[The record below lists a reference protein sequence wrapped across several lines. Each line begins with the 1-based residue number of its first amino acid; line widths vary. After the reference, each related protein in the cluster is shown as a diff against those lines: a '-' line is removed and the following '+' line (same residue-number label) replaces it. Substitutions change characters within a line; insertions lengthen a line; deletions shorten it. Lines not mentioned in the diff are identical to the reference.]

1 MSLVLCG
8 LALVGAQA
16 EVAQP
21 VEMRVQAREGAK
33 LTRRIELSHDLQLA
47 KMTMVVGGVEQLAQQ
62 RLGVKSRLQIL
73 MRDEV
78 RQATTAG
85 PSLVQRKLDDWL
97 LEATLLTVTGGKEV
111 ATALEAQSPL
121 TGTSVV
127 HQRLADG
134 SWGRHYDERESS
146 EEFLARLD
154 ASADLAGFLPQAAVA
169 IGAEWDVVPSLLNT
183 ALCPGGAVP
192 MRFTK
197 GEDNLYARQ
206 LGAGVGGPLHEVL
219 LQATWEGTVRAKFV
233 RIEQVEEA
241 PHAVIELRVEVQAK
255 ADQTQFANENLG
267 KYDRLDGR
275 HVQSSTTQLALDGR
289 GELRYSLKDG
299 LVRSLTLDTKER
311 VSSAVRGVRNDK
323 DDLQQTLELA
333 GTLKL
338 AWTITPVKPRKQP
351 SK

>member
-78 RQATTAG
+78 RQATAAG
-85 PSLVQRKLDDWL
+85 PTLVQRKLDDWL

-169 IGAEWDVVPSLLNT
+169 VGAEWDVVPSLLTT

-197 GEDNLYARQ
+197 GEDIS
-206 LGAGVGGPLHEVL
+206 
-219 LQATWEGTVRAKFV
+219 TRANWA
-233 RIEQVEEA
+233 QV
-241 PHAVIELRVEVQAK
+241 
-255 ADQTQFANENLG
+255 
-267 KYDRLDGR
+267 
-275 HVQSSTTQLALDGR
+275 
-289 GELRYSLKDG
+289 
-299 LVRSLTLDTKER
+299 
-311 VSSAVRGVRNDK
+311 
-323 DDLQQTLELA
+323 
-333 GTLKL
+333 
-338 AWTITPVKPRKQP
+338 
-351 SK
+351 